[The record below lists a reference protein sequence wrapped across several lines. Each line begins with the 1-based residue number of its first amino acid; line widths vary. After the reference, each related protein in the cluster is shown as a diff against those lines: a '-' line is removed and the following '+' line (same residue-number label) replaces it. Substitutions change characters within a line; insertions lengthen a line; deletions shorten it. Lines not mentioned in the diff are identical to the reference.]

1 MAPCPSAILRRI
13 STSIQQDAEV
23 PLAGRVLC
31 PGNPKPAM
39 TSPTLIAEPAPPM
52 SARRQQSPRLGL
64 PVLLFIITLLST
76 TSVGMR
82 YMYNFTLGR
91 PPLASDADV
100 LPFGWV
106 FLHLNRFA
114 SGLPFSLTL
123 IGILLAHEF
132 GHYFACRSFG
142 VDATLPY
149 LLPAPS
155 LSGSF
160 GAVIRLKSRVRSR
173 SALIVIGAMGPIAGF
188 VVAVGTIS
196 LGLALSHYSPV
207 DIVPRVQAPLI
218 LSGLHQILGALR
230 GDLHNPAHSLFLLIP
245 HPILTA
251 SWMGILITA
260 LNLIPAGQL
269 DGGHILYAV
278 SPAAHRIS
286 SKIVVAALFGL
297 GIFYWSGW
305 ILWGFILLM
314 PGMRHPIVPDD
325 EPVKRWQWG
334 LVPICIAIFVLA
346 GTYEPFKGLSLLHIL
361 EILPQR
367 WHLHL

>member
-1 MAPCPSAILRRI
+1 
-13 STSIQQDAEV
+13 
-23 PLAGRVLC
+23 
-31 PGNPKPAM
+31 M
-39 TSPTLIAEPAPPM
+39 TSPTLISEPAPAIA
-52 SARRQQSPRLGL
+52 ARTQPRPRLGV
-64 PVLLFIITLLST
+64 PLFLFAITILST

-100 LPFGWV
+100 LPFEWV
-106 FLHLNRFA
+106 FQHFSHFY

-132 GHYFACRSFG
+132 GHYFACRAFG
-142 VDATLPY
+142 VNATLPY

-188 VVAVGTIS
+188 LVALGTIT

-207 DIVPRVQAPLI
+207 SIVPRVQAPLI
-218 LSGLHQILGALR
+218 VSGLHQALSAVR
-230 GDLHNPAHSLFLLIP
+230 GDLHNPAHSIFLLIP

-251 SWMGILITA
+251 SWMGLLITA

-278 SPAAHRIS
+278 SPAAHKIS
-286 SKIVVAALFGL
+286 SKVVVAALFVL
-297 GIFYWSGW
+297 GFFFWSGW
-305 ILWGFILLM
+305 ILWGVILLM
-314 PGMRHPIVPDD
+314 PGMRHPLVPDD
-325 EPVKRWQWG
+325 APVKRWQWA
-334 LVPICIAIFVLA
+334 LAPICFGIFILA
-346 GTYEPFKGLSLLHIL
+346 GTYEPFKGYSLLHIL
-361 EILPQR
+361 QIFPGR
-367 WHLHL
+367 YHL

>member
-1 MAPCPSAILRRI
+1 
-13 STSIQQDAEV
+13 
-23 PLAGRVLC
+23 
-31 PGNPKPAM
+31 M
-39 TSPTLIAEPAPPM
+39 TSPTLVADPAPEITVRP
-52 SARRQQSPRLGL
+52 QQSPKLGL
-64 PVLLFIITLLST
+64 PLLLFVVTILST

-82 YMYNFTLGR
+82 YMYNFNLGR

-106 FLHLNRFA
+106 FLHLDRFY

-123 IGILLAHEF
+123 IAILLAHEF

-142 VDATLPY
+142 VKATLPY

-160 GAVIRLKSRVRSR
+160 GAVIRLQSRVRSR

-188 VVAVGTIS
+188 AVALFTIT

-218 LSGLHQILGALR
+218 ISGLHQLLSALR
-230 GDLHNPAHSLFLLIP
+230 GDLNNPAHSIFLLIP

-278 SPAAHRIS
+278 SPNAHKIS
-286 SKIVVAALFGL
+286 SRIVVATLFGL
-297 GIFYWSGW
+297 GFFFWSGW
-305 ILWGFILLM
+305 VLWGIILLM
-314 PGMRHPIVPDD
+314 PGMRHPIVPDN
-325 EPVKRWQWG
+325 EPLKPWHWW
-334 LVPICIAIFVLA
+334 LVPICFAIFLLA
-346 GTYEPFKGLSLLHIL
+346 GTYEPFKGYSLLHIVR
-361 EILPQR
+361 ILPIR
-367 WHLHL
+367 WHLRF

>member
-1 MAPCPSAILRRI
+1 
-13 STSIQQDAEV
+13 
-23 PLAGRVLC
+23 
-31 PGNPKPAM
+31 M
-39 TSPTLIAEPAPPM
+39 TSPVLTADPANPIT
-52 SARRQQSPRLGL
+52 ARQQQSPRVGL
-64 PVLLFIITLLST
+64 PVVLFVITLLST

-82 YMYNFTLGR
+82 YMYNFSLGR

-100 LPFGWV
+100 LPFSWV
-106 FLHLNRFA
+106 VVHLNRFG

-123 IGILLAHEF
+123 ITILLAHEF
-132 GHYFACRSFG
+132 GHYFACRFFG
-142 VDATLPY
+142 VRATLPY

-160 GAVIRLKSRVRSR
+160 GAVIRLRSRVRTR

-188 VVAVGTIS
+188 VVALCTIT

-207 DIVPRVQAPLI
+207 TIVPRVQAPLI
-218 LSGLHQILGALR
+218 VTGLHQLLGAVR

-251 SWMGILITA
+251 SWMGLLITA

-286 SKIVVAALFGL
+286 SKIVVAALFVL
-297 GIFYWSGW
+297 GFFYWSGW
-305 ILWGFILLM
+305 VLWGVILLM
-314 PGMRHPIVPDD
+314 PGMRHPVVPDD
-325 EPVKRWQWG
+325 QPVKRWEWG
-334 LVPICIAIFVLA
+334 LVPVCLAIFVLA
-346 GTYEPFKGLSLLHIL
+346 GTYEPFRGYSLLHIIK
-361 EILPQR
+361 ILPHR
-367 WHLHL
+367 YK